1 MFYDRK
7 GTGGGLFVITPTP
20 ITFKEFVD
28 VVSRL
33 GEVTLEDKE
42 RSFVEVILN
51 RDKFEARP
59 ASAALQDERH
69 QYFVLANLKELSSLD
84 IRRIIAAAKRL
95 AGHRRYA
102 GGNSGPNRHR

>member
-1 MFYDRK
+1 M
-7 GTGGGLFVITPTP
+7 
-20 ITFKEFVD
+20 
-28 VVSRL
+28 
-33 GEVTLEDKE
+33 TLEDKE

-95 AGHRRYA
+95 AAVKPTSCAMKFPPGWWNCSRNR
-102 GGNSGPNRHR
+102 GGAMPSM